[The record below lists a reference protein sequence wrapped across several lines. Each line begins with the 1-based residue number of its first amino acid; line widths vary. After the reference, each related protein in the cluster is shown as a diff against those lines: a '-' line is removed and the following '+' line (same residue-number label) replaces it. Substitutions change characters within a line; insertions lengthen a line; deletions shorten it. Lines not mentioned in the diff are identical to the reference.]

1 MAGIR
6 ASIEYL
12 NEASENRL
20 TIIPPVGRI
29 LSAGACVFLCQ
40 LILLAGTN
48 LYTCIFT
55 IPLLLFWSVAFIWF
69 FHIWTSFHFSKI
81 WIITASLLVI
91 ILSVYCHWLLSIFF

>member
-20 TIIPPVGRI
+20 TILPPIGRI
-29 LSAGACVFLCQ
+29 LSAGAGVFLCQ

-55 IPLLLFWSVAFIWF
+55 IPLLLFWGVAFIWF
-69 FHIWTSFHFSKI
+69 CHIWTSFRFSKA
-81 WIITASLLVI
+81 WIITAFLLVI
-91 ILSVYCHWLLSIFF
+91 IMSVYCHRLLTIIF